1 MALRAPKLVPLSS
14 LAREGHAIMPDFW
27 GMIGDQRVYVTAVL
41 ERTVVYVDGT
51 ERRLT
56 KRENCLVDPAD
67 IELREVTTSISWRS
81 RGKAVAAAAAANA
94 KKPEVVA
101 ESSETEV
108 EPEDGAIEDLDALED
123 DDDDDEPEAE
133 EDA

>member
-1 MALRAPKLVPLSS
+1 MALRATNLVPLST
-14 LAREGHAIMPDFW
+14 LAREGHAIMPEFW
-27 GMIGDQRVYVTAVL
+27 AQIGDQRVYVTAVL

-56 KRENCLVDPAD
+56 KRENCFVDPAD

-94 KKPEVVA
+94 RKPEVVA
-101 ESSETEV
+101 EDTGSD
-108 EPEDGAIEDLDALED
+108 EPADEAIEDLEALED
-123 DDDDDEPEAE
+123 DDEPETEAAE
-133 EDA
+133 DL